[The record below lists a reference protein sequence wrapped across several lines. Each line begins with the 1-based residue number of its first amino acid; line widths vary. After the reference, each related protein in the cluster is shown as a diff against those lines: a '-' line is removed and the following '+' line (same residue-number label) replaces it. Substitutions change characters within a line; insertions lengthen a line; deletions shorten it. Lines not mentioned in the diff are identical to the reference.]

1 MEQTNV
7 PVPEGERDIHMQ
19 SSVLTNAYDVRAG
32 EFQTAGDAS
41 ASIKRKLKQLG
52 VNSNVLRRIAVASYE
67 AELNLIIHSNGGQ
80 LKLEITPDAII
91 LVSEDSGPGIAD
103 LSKAMQEGFST
114 ANEEARDLG
123 FGAGMGLPN
132 MKRNADGFEIESEV
146 GKGTRIQMAFK
157 LA

>member
-1 MEQTNV
+1 M
-7 PVPEGERDIHMQ
+7 H
-19 SSVLTNAYDVRAG
+19 SSILTNAYDVRAG

-41 ASIKRKLKQLG
+41 ANIKRKLKQIG
-52 VNSNVLRRIAVASYE
+52 VNSAVLRRIAVASYE

-80 LKLEITPDAII
+80 LKFEMTPDSII

-103 LSKAMQEGFST
+103 ISKAMQEGFST
-114 ANEEARDLG
+114 ASEEARDLG

-146 GKGTRIQMAFK
+146 GKGTRIQMTFK